1 MQAFS
6 LVNLVWAGVMF
17 GCQSVTNSWSFL
29 SNFQWYL
36 QSEKITSFR
45 FYLLHIGCCPD
56 NCSCLST
63 VSFRAIFKCALYR
76 HLQLVPSPSSH
87 SSSLMTDP
95 LALHSSL
102 YQEVYVSTIHLE
114 LTFNIKINCAAHRK
128 ICYQTVNIIKHI
140 TLHWRERRV
149 SFSYLRIWSI
159 FMVTFSSLIFWWLR
173 HEGDRIITKWYCT
186 LFTGSVTFPSGYF
199 SKMKEIYMREKTG
212 RDVTKI
218 FKIHHNL
225 FNSKRITT

>member
-1 MQAFS
+1 
-6 LVNLVWAGVMF
+6 MF

-45 FYLLHIGCCPD
+45 FYLLHIECCPD

-87 SSSLMTDP
+87 SSSLMTDT

-102 YQEVYVSTIHLE
+102 YQELYVSTIHLE

-149 SFSYLRIWSI
+149 SFSEDMIYLYGHFFLVDLLMI
-159 FMVTFSSLIFWWLR
+159 
-173 HEGDRIITKWYCT
+173 EA
-186 LFTGSVTFPSGYF
+186 
-199 SKMKEIYMREKTG
+199 
-212 RDVTKI
+212 
-218 FKIHHNL
+218 
-225 FNSKRITT
+225 

>member
-1 MQAFS
+1 MVF
-6 LVNLVWAGVMF
+6 
-17 GCQSVTNSWSFL
+17 TKR
-29 SNFQWYL
+29 
-36 QSEKITSFR
+36 KITSFR

-87 SSSLMTDP
+87 SSSLMTDT
-95 LALHSSL
+95 LALHSRSSL

-149 SFSYLRIWSI
+149 SFSEDMIYLYGHFFLVDLLMIEAWGWSNHHKMVLHSFHWFRHISVWI
-159 FMVTFSSLIFWWLR
+159 FLKDERNL
-173 HEGDRIITKWYCT
+173 HERKDRQRRNQNIQDTPQSI
-186 LFTGSVTFPSGYF
+186 
-199 SKMKEIYMREKTG
+199 
-212 RDVTKI
+212 
-218 FKIHHNL
+218 
-225 FNSKRITT
+225 